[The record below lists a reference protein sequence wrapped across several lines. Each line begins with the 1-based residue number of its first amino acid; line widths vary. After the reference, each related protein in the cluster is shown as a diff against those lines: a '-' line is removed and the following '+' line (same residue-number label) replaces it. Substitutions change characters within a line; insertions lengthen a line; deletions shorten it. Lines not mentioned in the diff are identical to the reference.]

1 VSIDVERPIED
12 LARTAADLS
21 FSVDRHRDNV
31 TAVFITISA
40 CIYAL
45 FGHIT

>member
-1 VSIDVERPIED
+1 MSIDVERPIED

-21 FSVDRHRDNV
+21 FSVDCRSDNV
-31 TAVFITISA
+31 MIGA

-45 FGHIT
+45 FGSIT